1 MKIFDQKYLLEY
13 LKNKRSFLVDEIS
26 KISDEDII
34 NNNMASME
42 EYYYE
47 KGHFEHLKL
56 LHETRTTLKAELCTI
71 KINNPDK
78 NLFPNELP
86 FYEIPGYKICQSI
99 HYDGESDV
107 FSFIPS
113 TSTYNFPTVDMINP
127 NKENEYGW
135 ITYSIEIPKST
146 LDNQENQSEYIED
159 LIRKKLEHIQAHID
173 YANQDIDDYNRTLP
187 SYIENNLRKRLKD
200 AEGLNK
206 VKRSLQIPLNKKNS
220 APTIIPIK
228 IKAKGKKNLL
238 LPKKDKTSKEMYLS
252 ENDYNEILRIIHT
265 CCSAMEKT
273 PNTFNSIKEEDLR
286 NFIIATLE
294 SHYEDQ
300 VSGETF
306 RGDGKTDI
314 LIQTQNKAAFVGE
327 CKIWKG
333 IKSIRT
339 ALEQLM
345 GYTLYKDNKN
355 ALIFFNKD
363 NKDFSKIIEETN
375 FHLRNNQKN
384 VERVYPNLW
393 TFTAYNSNNECDM
406 KIAFCIYDLHIKKQ

>member
-1 MKIFDQKYLLEY
+1 MKIFDQKYLSEY
-13 LKNKRSFLVDEIS
+13 LKRRLSFLIDEIS

-34 NNNMASME
+34 NNSMADMK

-47 KGHFEHLKL
+47 KGHLEYLKL
-56 LHETRTTLKAELCTI
+56 LHESRNTLSANLCVI
-71 KINNPDK
+71 RKDNPDK
-78 NLFPNELP
+78 HLFPNELP
-86 FYEIPGYKICQSI
+86 FYEIPGYKITQSI
-99 HYDGESDV
+99 YYDGEFGV
-107 FSFIPS
+107 FNYIPS
-113 TSTYNFPTVDMINP
+113 TSTYDFPVVDMINP
-127 NKENEYGW
+127 NRDDEYGW
-135 ITYSIEIPKST
+135 ITYSVEIPQST
-146 LDNQENQSEYIED
+146 LDRQENKSEYIEK
-159 LIRKKLEHIQAHID
+159 LINQKLEHIQTHID
-173 YANQDIDDYNRTLP
+173 YANQDIDEYNRVLP
-187 SYIENNLRKRLKD
+187 NYIENNLKNRLKD

-206 VKRSLQIPLNKKNS
+206 VKESLQIPLNKKNS

-333 IKSIRT
+333 IKSIKT

-375 FHLRNNQKN
+375 SYLMNNYKS

-393 TFTAYNSNNECDM
+393 TFTAYNSNNKCDM
-406 KIAFCIYDLHIKKQ
+406 KIAFCIYDLHIKE